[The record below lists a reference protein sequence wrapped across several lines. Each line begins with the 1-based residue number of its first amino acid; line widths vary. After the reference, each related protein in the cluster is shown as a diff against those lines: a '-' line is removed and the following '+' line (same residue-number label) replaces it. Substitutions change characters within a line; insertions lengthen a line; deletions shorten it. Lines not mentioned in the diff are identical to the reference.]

1 MSTVLQQHKITILAG
16 ARTAVGRFN
25 GMYRELDTAQL
36 GAAAVRGALERSG
49 LEPEA
54 VDEVVMG
61 CIGQV
66 GPESYNA
73 RRVALGAGLPQ
84 STTAFNVNRL
94 CGSGLQAVF
103 SAAQSLVVGANEVA
117 VAGGNE
123 SMTGMPYLDYSAG
136 QARSLAPRTL
146 RHGTL
151 AMLTDPFSNKHMGT
165 TADAVARKYQVGRAA
180 QDEFALR
187 SQQLAGSQ
195 IARQAFAQE
204 IIEHSLVGGQGRDV
218 DEHPRQGVS
227 LDSLAALTPAFSPEG
242 TATAGNSSG
251 VNDGAAALVLA
262 KGEYVRA
269 HGLPALATVEHVV
282 VTAMDP
288 AYMGYA
294 PTFAL
299 RKLFAETKL
308 GPKDIDVFEL
318 NEAFAAQ
325 ALAVIRDAQLEPYK
339 VNPYGGAIALGH
351 PVGATG
357 AILTL
362 RAALDLRRRDLEYAV
377 VTLCIGGGQ
386 GIAALLKRL

>member
-1 MSTVLQQHKITILAG
+1 MTTNDKIAIIGG

-25 GMYRELDTAQL
+25 GMYRNLSTAQL
-36 GAAAVRGALERSG
+36 GAAAATGALERS
-49 LEPEA
+49 EVPVEA
-54 VDEVVMG
+54 VDEVIMG

-73 RRVALGAGLPQ
+73 RRVALAAGLAE

-94 CGSGLQAVF
+94 CGSGVQAVF
-103 SAAQSLVVGANEVA
+103 SAAQSLAFGATELV

-123 SMTGMPYLDYSAG
+123 SMTNMPYLDYSAAAG
-136 QARSLAPRTL
+136 RTL
-146 RHGTL
+146 GHRKLLDGTL

-165 TADAVARKYQVGRAA
+165 TAENVARKYGISREE

-187 SQQLAGSQ
+187 SQQLATSSQ
-195 IARQAFAQE
+195 GRAAFAQE
-204 IIEHSLVGGQGRDV
+204 ILARSLAGGETQDV
-218 DEHPRQGVS
+218 DEHPRESVS
-227 LDSLAALTPAFSPEG
+227 RESLAALAPVFDPEG
-242 TATAGNSSG
+242 SVTAGNSSG
-251 VNDGAAALVLA
+251 INDGAAAMVLA
-262 KGEYVRA
+262 KQSWVTA
-269 HGLPALATVEHVV
+269 HGVAALATIEQVT

-299 RKLFAETKL
+299 RKLFDQSGL
-308 GPKDIDVFEL
+308 GPADVDTVEL

-325 ALAVIRDAQLEPYK
+325 ALAVIRDAQLIPER

-357 AILTL
+357 AILVL
-362 RAALDLRRRDLEYAV
+362 RAALDLQRRDLTYAV
-377 VTLCIGGGQ
+377 VSLCIGGGQ
-386 GIAALLKRL
+386 AIAMLLKRA

>member
-25 GMYRELDTAQL
+25 GMYRDLEAAQL
-36 GAAAVRGALERSG
+36 GAAAVTGALARSG

-66 GPESYNA
+66 GAESYNA
-73 RRVALGAGLPQ
+73 RRVALGAGLPA

-103 SAAQSLVVGANEVA
+103 SAAQSLAVGASRVA

-151 AMLTDPFSNKHMGT
+151 AMLTDPFSNRHMGT
-165 TADAVARKYQVGRAA
+165 TADAVARKYDVGRTA
-180 QDEFALR
+180 QDELALR

-204 IIEHSLVGGQGRDV
+204 IIEAPLAGGEGQDR

-227 LDSLAALTPAFSPEG
+227 LETLAALKPAFSPDG

-262 KGEYVRA
+262 QGEYVRA

-308 GPKDIDVFEL
+308 GRKDIDVFEL

-357 AILTL
+357 ALLTL
-362 RAALDLRRRDLEYAV
+362 RAALDLQRRDLEYAV

-386 GIAALLKRL
+386 GIAALLKRA

>member
-103 SAAQSLVVGANEVA
+103 SAAQSLVVGASEVA

-123 SMTGMPYLDYSAG
+123 SMTTLPYLDYSAG

-151 AMLTDPFSNKHMGT
+151 AMLTDPFSNRHMGT

-195 IARQAFAQE
+195 IARTAFAQE

-227 LDSLAALTPAFSPEG
+227 LESLAALKPAFSPEG

-325 ALAVIRDAQLEPYK
+325 ALAVIRDAQLEPCK

-357 AILTL
+357 AILAL
-362 RAALDLRRRDLEYAV
+362 RAALDLRRRDLEHAV

-386 GIAALLKRL
+386 GIAALLKRA

>member
-16 ARTAVGRFN
+16 ARTAVGRFS

-103 SAAQSLVVGANEVA
+103 SAAQSLVVGASQVA

-151 AMLTDPFSNKHMGT
+151 AMLTDPFSNRHMGT
-165 TADAVARKYQVGRAA
+165 TADAVARKYDVGRAA

-204 IIEHSLVGGQGRDV
+204 IIEAPLAGGEGQDR

-227 LDSLAALTPAFSPEG
+227 LESLAALKPAFSPDG

-362 RAALDLRRRDLEYAV
+362 RAALDLQRRDLEYAV

-386 GIAALLKRL
+386 GIAALLKRA